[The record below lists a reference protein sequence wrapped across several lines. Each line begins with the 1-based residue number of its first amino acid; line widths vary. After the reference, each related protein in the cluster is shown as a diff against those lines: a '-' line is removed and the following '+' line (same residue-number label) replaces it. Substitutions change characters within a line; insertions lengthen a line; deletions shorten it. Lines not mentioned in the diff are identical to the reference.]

1 MDSHEHVKGKEVI
14 GSNLEIMKGDTQ
26 KKKEFV
32 IKYSRNNHFFD
43 YLEKLTDYLQLLL
56 TIHIMHFQCV
66 AGF

>member
-32 IKYSRNNHFFD
+32 IKYSRKPVFSKPFLCR
-43 YLEKLTDYLQLLL
+43 LE
-56 TIHIMHFQCV
+56 
-66 AGF
+66 